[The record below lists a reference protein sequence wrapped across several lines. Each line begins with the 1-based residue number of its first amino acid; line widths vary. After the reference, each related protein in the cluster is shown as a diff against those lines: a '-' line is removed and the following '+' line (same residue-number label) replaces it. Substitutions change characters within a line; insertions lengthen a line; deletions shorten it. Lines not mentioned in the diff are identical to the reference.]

1 MNIKEMLRQ
10 SLPNEIYE
18 MCVEIE
24 KMQKDKKT
32 NEDICNAYQI
42 CRNQE
47 EDEESNAF
55 KYLDQKRIDANDKV
69 NESKYEISQA
79 KLKLEIH
86 PENKWWGCGD
96 ES

>member
-18 MCVEIE
+18 MCIEIE
-24 KMQKDKKT
+24 KMQEHKKKRKDLY
-32 NEDICNAYQI
+32 DAYNL

-47 EDEESNAF
+47 EEESNAF
-55 KYLDQKRIDANDKV
+55 KYLDQKRDDANNKL

-86 PENKWWGCGD
+86 PENKWWGYKG
-96 ES
+96 